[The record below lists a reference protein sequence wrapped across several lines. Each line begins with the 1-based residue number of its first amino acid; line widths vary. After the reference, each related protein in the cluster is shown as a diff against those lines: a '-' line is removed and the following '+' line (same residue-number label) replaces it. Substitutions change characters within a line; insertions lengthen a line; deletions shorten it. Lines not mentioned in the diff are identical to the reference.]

1 MKVTIVG
8 AGNVGATCAQRIV
21 ESNIADVHLVDVVE
35 GLAEGKALDLA
46 QAAPLVGHSRRIT
59 GGQGYEGAAGSDI
72 VVITAGKPRQP
83 GMSREDLLATNGRI
97 VAAIA
102 REAVAVAPNAIFIVV
117 TNPLDVTTYV
127 VQRVTGLPRA
137 RVMGMAGMLD
147 TARFRTFVAWRLGCS
162 AEDVSA
168 MVLGGHGDTMV
179 PILSHATVAGVPLT
193 QLLSAEDLDAIVQRT
208 RDGGAEVVQ
217 LLKTGSA
224 YYAPAAAV
232 AEMVAAIA
240 ADEKRL
246 VPVSVELQGEYG
258 LTGVCLGVPVILG
271 AGGAERVVEMDLPSQ
286 EIDALHR
293 SAEAVARAV
302 EAWQRIAGEDPGAW

>member
-1 MKVTIVG
+1 MKVTVVG

-21 ESNIADVHLVDVVE
+21 EGDIADVYLVDVVE

-46 QAAPLVGHSRRIT
+46 QAAPIVGHSRRIT
-59 GGQGYEGAAGSDI
+59 GGQDYEGAAGSDV

-83 GMSREDLLATNGRI
+83 GMSREDLLAVNAKI
-97 VAAIA
+97 VASIA
-102 REAVAVAPNAIFIVV
+102 REVFAVAPDAIFVVV
-117 TNPLDVTTYV
+117 TNPLDVTTHV
-127 VQRVTGLPRA
+127 VQRVTGLPRT
-137 RVMGMAGMLD
+137 RVMGMAGLLD

-179 PILSHATVAGVPLT
+179 PILSHATLSGVPLT
-193 QLLSAEDLDAIVQRT
+193 QLLSAEELEAIVQRT
-208 RDGGAEVVQ
+208 RDGGAEVVR

-246 VPVSVELQGEYG
+246 APVSVELQGEYG
-258 LTGVCLGVPVILG
+258 LKDVCLGVPVILG
-271 AGGAERVVEMDLPSQ
+271 AGGAERVVEVALPDH
-286 EIDALHR
+286 ELEALHR
-293 SAEAVARAV
+293 SARAVAEAV
-302 EAWQRIAGEDPGAW
+302 EAWHRMAGDDPAAW